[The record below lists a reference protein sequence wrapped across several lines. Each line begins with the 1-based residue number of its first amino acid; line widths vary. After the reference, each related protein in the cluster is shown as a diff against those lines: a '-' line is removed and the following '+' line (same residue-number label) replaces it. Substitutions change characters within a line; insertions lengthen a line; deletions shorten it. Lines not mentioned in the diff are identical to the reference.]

1 MKSEKLEGWARTRT
15 CGELRKSHVGE
26 SVVLMGWVDRRR
38 DHGGLIFIDL
48 RDRWGRS
55 QVVFNPAVNKAVYEK
70 ARNLRPEFVVAVKGK
85 VADRPPESLNPKLAT
100 GEVEIVADELKI
112 LNEARTTPFQII
124 DNLEVSE
131 ELRLKFRY
139 LDLRR
144 PHMQKNLLLRHKV
157 AQIVRRYFD
166 ENNFLEIE
174 TPYLMKST
182 PEGARDFLVPSRLHK
197 GRFYALPQSPQTYK
211 QILMVAGY
219 DRYFQIVRCFRDED
233 LRADRQPEFTQIDV
247 EMSFVREEDI
257 FGLVE
262 GLMARIFRETLGIEL
277 ETPFKRLPY
286 DEVIRRYGVD
296 KPDLRFE
303 MEIETVTD
311 LLGNTEFKVFRA
323 AAEKGGNI
331 AGLRIPDGAA
341 FSRSQLDALNALVQ
355 PFGAVGTLPLK
366 VEASGLKG
374 PGARFLDE
382 STQNALVG
390 RFGAEAGDL
399 ILLIAD
405 SDEVLYRSL
414 GALRL
419 HFGQTLGLID
429 QSAYKLLWVVDFPL
443 LEFDPEQ
450 GRYVAMHHPFTSPK
464 EEDFDRMEND
474 PAKIKARAY
483 DLVLNGNEIA
493 GGSIRIHRRDI
504 QMKMFKLLGISPAE
518 AEQKFGFLL
527 QAFEY
532 GAPPHGGIAFGF
544 DRLVM
549 ILAGE
554 KSIRDVIPFPKT
566 TSAISLMDGAPSEV
580 DPAQLEELGIRVV
593 EREGETFGETSPEK
607 A

>member
-1 MKSEKLEGWARTRT
+1 MKSEKLEGWSRTRT

-26 SVVLMGWVDRRR
+26 PVVLMGWVDRRR

-55 QVVFNPAVNKAVYEK
+55 QVVFNPTVNKAVYEK
-70 ARNLRPEFVVAVKGK
+70 ARDLRPEFVVAIRGK
-85 VADRPPESLNPKLAT
+85 VTERPAESLNPKLAT
-100 GEVEIVADELKI
+100 GEVEIVAEDLKI

-166 ENNFLEIE
+166 EQEFLEIE

-257 FGLVE
+257 FSLVE
-262 GLMARIFRETLGIEL
+262 GLMARIFKETLGIDL
-277 ETPFKRLPY
+277 EVPFQRLPY

-296 KPDLRFE
+296 KPDLRFG

-311 LLGNTEFKVFRA
+311 LLRNTEFKVFQDV
-323 AAEKGGNI
+323 AEKGGNI
-331 AGLRIPDGAA
+331 AGLRVPGGAG
-341 FSRSQLDALNALVQ
+341 FSRTKLDGFNTLVQ
-355 PFGAVGTLPLK
+355 PFGARGTLPLK

-374 PGARFLDE
+374 PGVRFLDE
-382 STQNALVG
+382 TTQKALV
-390 RFGAEAGDL
+390 RQFRAEPGDL

-419 HFGQTLGLID
+419 HFGQTLDLID
-429 QSAYKLLWVVDFPL
+429 SSAYKLLWVVDFPL

-504 QMKMFKLLGISPAE
+504 QMKMFKLLGISPEE

-549 ILAGE
+549 LLAGE

-566 TSAISLMDGAPSEV
+566 TSAISLMDGAPSDV
-580 DPAQLEELGIRVV
+580 DPAQLEELGIQVV
-593 EREGETFGETSPEK
+593 EREEELPSKTGD
-607 A
+607 

>member
-1 MKSEKLEGWARTRT
+1 MKSEKLGHWARTHT
-15 CGELRKSHVGE
+15 CGELRKAHVGQ

-38 DHGGLIFIDL
+38 DHGGLVFIDL

-55 QVVFNPAVNKAVYEK
+55 QIVFNPAVNRKAYEK
-70 ARNLRPEFVVAVKGK
+70 AGDLRPEFVVAVRGK
-85 VADRPPESLNPKLAT
+85 VANRPPESLNPKLAT
-100 GEVEIVADELKI
+100 GEVEVVVEELKI
-112 LNEARTTPFQII
+112 LNEARTTPFQLIE
-124 DNLEVSE
+124 NLEVSE

-144 PHMQKNLLLRHKV
+144 PHMQKNLRLRHRV

-166 ENNFLEIE
+166 EHDFLEIE

-247 EMSFVREEDI
+247 EMSFVREDDI
-257 FGLVE
+257 FTLVE
-262 GLMARIFRETLGIEL
+262 GLMSRIFREILKLEIEQ
-277 ETPFKRLPY
+277 PFLRLSY
-286 DEVIRRYGVD
+286 DEAIRRYGVD
-296 KPDLRFE
+296 KPDLRFG

-311 LLGNTEFKVFRA
+311 VLKETEFKVFQSVIA
-323 AAEKGGNI
+323 SGGEI
-331 AGLRIPDGAA
+331 AGLCVPGGAA
-341 FSRSQLDALNALVQ
+341 YTRSQLDALNAFVQ
-355 PFGAVGTLPLK
+355 PFGAKGVLPLK
-366 VEASGLKG
+366 MEGNGLKG
-374 PGARFLDE
+374 PGAKFLNDAVQKELIHRF
-382 STQNALVG
+382 QG
-390 RFGAEAGDL
+390 KAGDL

-405 SDEVLYRSL
+405 TTDVLYRSL

-419 HFGQTLGLID
+419 HFGQTLNLID
-429 QSAYKLLWVVDFPL
+429 TSAYKLLWVVDFPL
-443 LEFDPEQ
+443 LEFDPDQ

-464 EEDFDRMEND
+464 EEDFEKMEKD
-474 PAKIKARAY
+474 PAKIRARAY
-483 DLVLNGNEIA
+483 DLVLNGSEIA

-504 QMKMFKLLGISPAE
+504 QMKMFQLLGISPEE
-518 AEQKFGFLL
+518 AERKFGFLL
-527 QAFEY
+527 EAFEY

-566 TSAISLMDGAPSEV
+566 TSAMSLMDGAPSEV

-593 EREGETFGETSPEK
+593 APENEPEDN
-607 A
+607 